1 MRNMINSNQY
11 SEKYRRLYSAITQGD
26 FAGAKSMIDSKEQSF
41 VQFMDEYI
49 AQHGLVRQTILLRA
63 DIPVAVGYKYLNG
76 TKRTKNRNT
85 ILRLCIAMN
94 MHINDVQKVLS
105 LYGMS
110 ALNDSGRDSVII
122 MGIVHR
128 SDVDTIDDWLR
139 AMAFEPIMENYDR

>member
-1 MRNMINSNQY
+1 MINS
-11 SEKYRRLYSAITQGD
+11 E
-26 FAGAKSMIDSKEQSF
+26 EQSF

-49 AQHGLVRQTILLRA
+49 ARHGLVRQTILLRA

-94 MHINDVQKVLS
+94 MHIDDVQKVLS

-110 ALNDSGRDSVII
+110 ALHDSGRDSIII
-122 MGIVHR
+122 MGIEYR
-128 SDVDTIDDWLR
+128 SKVDTIDEWLR
-139 AMAFEPIMENYDR
+139 NMGLEPIMENYDR